1 MRKFTTPSRA
11 SICALLATTAFLAT
25 THFASAAA
33 TTGVTTLYFSI
44 ANSPLNTS
52 SAGYQVNTF
61 EPTSPTLASQGITLT
76 TVNPSSIVQGF
87 SVDAD
92 DGVIDGSGANGHSL
106 AEPTM
111 ANATGATFT
120 FNNVVIG
127 AYPKSAAVAV
137 TAYNGANLIFTVYD
151 TSMNVSATDTLT
163 NVSTST
169 PTSDDFLFWGS
180 DPAGIGA
187 ISVSSNQGFTFLFL
201 DHIQYDTLNT
211 ISVPEPGA
219 IATTLAAAG
228 LLIRRR
234 RN

>member
-1 MRKFTTPSRA
+1 MRKFTIPSRA

-33 TTGVTTLYFSI
+33 TTGVTTPYFSI

-92 DGVIDGSGANGHSL
+92 DGSIDGSGATGHSL
-106 AEPTM
+106 AEPTS

-180 DPAGIGA
+180 NPAGIGA

-234 RN
+234 RK